1 MDEPTLHMALLSI
14 YSRIWTTANICSLSE
29 QWCFASADF
38 FMLFSCHYKPTGK
51 LHIRMTIETNI
62 CHLFVFSD
70 HLQLD
75 TLGLL
80 LQKSLNNGQHPRH
93 NINALQSLLWIST
106 CYLWALV
113 WPSQKPTQR
122 TSSFSTLSQSVQSL
136 SRVRHFAT
144 SWTTAR
150 QASLF
155 ITNCQ
160 SPPNLMSIESVISHP
175 LSSPSPPSL
184 NLSQHQGLF
193 KWVSPSYQVAKVW
206 EFQPQHQF
214 FQWTPRMDLL

>member
-150 QASLF
+150 QASLS
-155 ITNCQ
+155 ITNSRS
-160 SPPNLMSIESVISHP
+160 SPKPIHCVSDAIQPSHP
-175 LSSPSPPSL
+175 LSSPSLPAL
-184 NLSQHQGLF
+184 NLSQH
-193 KWVSPSYQVAKVW
+193 
-206 EFQPQHQF
+206 
-214 FQWTPRMDLL
+214 